1 MHVKIASV
9 ASVVTN
15 LNKKWKIVKLEIR
28 VNSCNIG
35 LETGLTCT
43 ELEELET
50 VSLMGCTFGIN

>member
-9 ASVVTN
+9 ASVVTH

-35 LETGLTCT
+35 LEMVSTGI
-43 ELEELET
+43 
-50 VSLMGCTFGIN
+50 GINNFT